1 MNQMDFGKTMV
12 TGGAGFIGSHLTE
25 RLIKNGNDV
34 VVLDNLSSGYKSNLK
49 FCLEEKNLRLIVEDL
64 KNKKETLPF
73 LKDIETVF
81 HMAADPEVRTGFAN
95 PELAYEQNILNTY
108 YLLENI
114 RKSNVK
120 QFIFASSSVVYGE
133 PKVIPTA
140 ESYGPLIPISI
151 YGGTKL
157 ACEGLISAYC
167 NNYGIIG
174 TIVRFANV
182 VGSRGRH
189 GVTWDFI
196 KKLKNNKNQL
206 EVLGNGKQSKSY
218 IHVNDCIDGF
228 LFSANQTKKKVEVFN
243 IGNIDKTDVLEIAS
257 IICRSM
263 NLNKVNIVTSGGT
276 ADGRGWIGDVKNMQL
291 DISKLNNLGWKP
303 KLNSNSAIAQ
313 ASLELINETS

>member
-1 MNQMDFGKTMV
+1 MNQLDFGKTMV

-34 VVLDNLSSGYKSNLK
+34 VVLDNLSTGYKSNLK
-49 FCLEEKNLRLIVEDL
+49 FCLEEKNFRLIMEDL
-64 KNKKETLPF
+64 KNQKEIFPY

-81 HMAADPEVRTGFAN
+81 HMAADPEVRTGFTN
-95 PELAYEQNILNTY
+95 PELAYEQNVLNTY

-120 QFIFASSSVVYGE
+120 QFVFASSSVVYGE
-133 PKVIPTA
+133 PEVIPTA

-157 ACEGLISAYC
+157 ACEGLVSAYC
-167 NNYGIIG
+167 NNYGIMG

-189 GVTWDFI
+189 GVIWDFI
-196 KKLKNNKNQL
+196 KKLKINKNQL
-206 EVLGNGKQSKSY
+206 EVLGNGKQTKSY

-228 LFSANQTKKKVEVFN
+228 LFSTSQTKKKVEVFN
-243 IGNIDKTDVLEIAS
+243 IGNIDKTNVLEIAS
-257 IICRSM
+257 IICKSM
-263 NLNKVNIVTSGGT
+263 NLKKVDIVTSGGT
-276 ADGRGWIGDVKNMQL
+276 TDGRGWIGDVKNMHL
-291 DISKLNNLGWKP
+291 DISKLINLGWKP
-303 KLNSNSAIAQ
+303 KLNSHSAIEQ
-313 ASLELINETS
+313 ASLDLINESS

>member
-167 NNYGIIG
+167 NNYGITG

-196 KKLKNNKNQL
+196 KKLKSNKNQL

-228 LFSANQTKKKVEVFN
+228 LFSASQTKKKVEVFN
-243 IGNIDKTDVLEIAS
+243 IGNIDKTNVLEIAS
-257 IICRSM
+257 IICKSM

-303 KLNSNSAIAQ
+303 KLNSNSAIEQ